1 MNTKAKTVQA
11 LLAALAMGV
20 LVLDGKTAV
29 EAALEGSRLCLTV
42 VIPSLFPFFF
52 LSSMVTE
59 GCGGVRLL
67 SPLLCRCGIPRGAE
81 PIFLAGLLGGF
92 PVGAQSVCEACGSN
106 RISREQ
112 ALGLLGICNQAGPAF
127 LFGVVAPLFS
137 STLCGAVLWGIQTV
151 AALLTG
157 LIFLGKAGTASE
169 CQKGKA
175 LTASQRLSRCV
186 RSMAYVC
193 AWVILFR
200 VVIAFAHRWLFFLLP
215 LPVQILL
222 TGLLELTNGC
232 LRLRLCE
239 SEAVRFLLAG
249 TMLSCGGFCVTMQTA
264 SLSANAGLSMGL
276 YVQEKLTQSLLTA
289 GLCALAAPLLF
300 AGGFDPVRWLLLG
313 SVSGLITAVIFI
325 IRKIKVAKQGNFM
338 YNKE

>member
-1 MNTKAKTVQA
+1 MNTKAKTLQG

-29 EAALEGSRLCLTV
+29 AAATEGSLLCLRV

-67 SPLLCRCGIPRGAE
+67 SPLLCRCGIPKGAE
-81 PIFLAGLLGGF
+81 PIFLTGLLGGF
-92 PVGAQSVCEACGSN
+92 PVGAQSICEACGKKRLS
-106 RISREQ
+106 EAQ
-112 ALGLLGICNQAGPAF
+112 AAGLLGICNQAGPAF

-137 STLCGAVLWGIQTV
+137 SGLCGAALWGIQTA

-157 LIFLGKAGTASE
+157 AIFLGKAGAASE
-169 CQKGKA
+169 CRKEKA

-200 VVIAFAHRWLFFLLP
+200 VVIAFAQRWLFFLLP

-232 LRLRLCE
+232 LQLGLCE
-239 SEAVRFLLAG
+239 SEAVRFALAG
-249 TMLSCGGFCVTMQTA
+249 AMLSCGGFCVTMQTA
-264 SLSANAGLSMGL
+264 SLAAETGLSMGL

-300 AGGFDPVRWLLLG
+300 RNTPDSARWLCFGGFLALP
-313 SVSGLITAVIFI
+313 AVIVFI
-325 IRKIKVAKQGNFM
+325 IRKITVAKQGKLM
-338 YNKE
+338 YNRE